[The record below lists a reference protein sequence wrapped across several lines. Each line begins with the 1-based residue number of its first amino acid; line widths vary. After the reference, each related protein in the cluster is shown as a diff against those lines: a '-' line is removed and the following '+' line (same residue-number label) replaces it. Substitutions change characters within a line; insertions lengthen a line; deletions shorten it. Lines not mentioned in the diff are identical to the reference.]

1 PEELE
6 VYTISKLIL
15 KDTVVLDRIFYR
27 DNKRYYNVLLD
38 NNIRKWIL
46 RFYMN
51 NKGMKIELNNGLK
64 ELISIESPLVV
75 SNHSEKIIKI
85 VNEFLLN

>member
-1 PEELE
+1 
-6 VYTISKLIL
+6 
-15 KDTVVLDRIFYR
+15 DRIFYR
-27 DNKRYYNVLLD
+27 DNKSYFNVLLD

-51 NKGMKIELNNGLK
+51 NNGMKIELNNGLK
-64 ELISIESPLVV
+64 ELISIESPLDV

-85 VNEFLLN
+85 VNEFL

>member
-1 PEELE
+1 
-6 VYTISKLIL
+6 
-15 KDTVVLDRIFYR
+15 
-27 DNKRYYNVLLD
+27 NKSYFNVLLD

-51 NKGMKIELNNGLK
+51 NNGMKIELNNGLK
-64 ELISIESPLVV
+64 ELISIESPLDV

-85 VNEFLLN
+85 VNEFL

>member
-1 PEELE
+1 
-6 VYTISKLIL
+6 
-15 KDTVVLDRIFYR
+15 FYR
-27 DNKRYYNVLLD
+27 DNKSYFNVLLD

-51 NKGMKIELNNGLK
+51 NNGMKIELNNGLK
-64 ELISIESPLVV
+64 ELISIESPLDV

-85 VNEFLLN
+85 VNEFL